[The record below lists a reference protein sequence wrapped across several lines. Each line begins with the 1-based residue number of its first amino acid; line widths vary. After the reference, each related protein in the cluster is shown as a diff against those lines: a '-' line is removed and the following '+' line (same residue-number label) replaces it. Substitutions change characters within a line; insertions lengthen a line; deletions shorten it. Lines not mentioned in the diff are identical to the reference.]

1 MWTMANRFFKDFL
14 PFVLFGYGLL
24 AANFAF
30 SQGGAVARNGGGGAP
45 ERTLT
50 EWLVRLHDASRNRA
64 YTGTL
69 VVSAGNAI
77 SSARI
82 WHVCDGS
89 QQLERVDTLSGPQ
102 RTTVRR
108 NNEVVTFMPES
119 RLTVVEHRD
128 SLGLFPALLQTPS
141 HSLAEFYGLRQPGGV
156 ERVAGFDAEV
166 VELIPRDDLRFGYRI
181 WSEKK
186 TGLVVKLQTLDAQQR
201 VLEQVAFSELSLD
214 TPVRMDQLIKMMKNR
229 PGYTVQQ
236 LVSTRTTPEA
246 QGWRLRNPVPGF
258 RTVSFHMR
266 SDASVQS
273 TGSGAPQSLQ
283 WVFSDGLA
291 SASLFVEPYDSS
303 RHGAETQMVTG
314 ATHSLS
320 RRLDTFWLTAVGE
333 VPPDTLRRFTQEMER
348 LR

>member
-1 MWTMANRFFKDFL
+1 MQTMANRFFKDFL
-14 PFVLFGYGLL
+14 PFVLLGYGFL

-30 SQGGAVARNGGGGAP
+30 SQGVGVSKSGGGIVP

-50 EWLVRLHDASRNRA
+50 EWLLRLHDASRNRS

-77 SSARI
+77 SSSRI

-119 RLTVVEHRD
+119 RLTVVERRE

-166 VELIPRDDLRFGYRI
+166 VEFVPRDEWRFGYRI

-214 TPVRMDQLIKMMKNR
+214 APVRMDQLIKMMKNR

-236 LVSTRTTPEA
+236 LVATRTTPEA

-258 RTVSFHMR
+258 RTVAFHMR
-266 SDASVQS
+266 ADASAQS
-273 TGSGAPQSLQ
+273 AGTGAAQSVQ

-291 SASLFVEPYDSS
+291 SASVFVEPYDPG
-303 RHGAETQMVTG
+303 RHGAEVQMVTG

-320 RRLDTFWLTAVGE
+320 RRMDSFWVTVVGE